1 MNNMAYSLEN
11 CRFAC
16 AMEPKCVALEF
27 AMGSFCNLL
36 KKFEGGS
43 MTRQLGTTTE
53 RKPPN
58 CETVQ
63 ATVVERGRRLA
74 SIEDSVGA

>member
-1 MNNMAYSLEN
+1 
-11 CRFAC
+11 
-16 AMEPKCVALEF
+16 MEPKCVALEF

-63 ATVVERGRRLA
+63 ATVDPAGYPYALA
-74 SIEDSVGA
+74 LDDLYASLA